1 MSTVL
6 LLCLVL
12 LSRVFA
18 YRPSHG
24 PCRQALSRVYGS
36 KHRSRYGLFTDTLPT
51 GKPSKIKRMVEKIDL
66 PEGDESVKTG
76 AELRRSR
83 IRNLKE
89 AQKAIPVVEYRS
101 PPGQT
106 RNWSDEEINQAIL
119 CLNLTYGNKA
129 REELSDEERVGLINW
144 ELFDAHA
151 ATVIP
156 NYSDER
162 TRKKV
167 ISWILYHRK
176 KMDIRYVQSQWVFDP
191 KGSPKRLYKRLPK
204 KVLENYKK

>member
-1 MSTVL
+1 MNLLALLGL
-6 LLCLVL
+6 LLSAIVTAFHWPDHQFPLT
-12 LSRVFA
+12 RT
-18 YRPSHG
+18 
-24 PCRQALSRVYGS
+24 YGS

-51 GKPSKIKRMVEKIDL
+51 SKTKTKRLVDGIDL
-66 PEGDESVKTG
+66 PEEEEDVKTG

-89 AQKAIPVVEYRS
+89 AQKAIPEIEYRS
-101 PPGQT
+101 PPGPT

-119 CLNLTYGNKA
+119 CLNLTYGNKP

-144 ELFDAHA
+144 EVFDTHA
-151 ATVIP
+151 AGVIP

-167 ISWILYHRK
+167 VSWILYHRK
-176 KMDIRYVQSQWVFDP
+176 KMDIRYVGNSWVFDP
-191 KGSPKRLYKRLPK
+191 KGSPKRLYKRLSK
-204 KVLENYKK
+204 KKLEVYNK

>member
-1 MSTVL
+1 M
-6 LLCLVL
+6 
-12 LSRVFA
+12 
-18 YRPSHG
+18 
-24 PCRQALSRVYGS
+24 
-36 KHRSRYGLFTDTLPT
+36 PT
-51 GKPSKIKRMVEKIDL
+51 GKASKIKRLVENIDL
-66 PEGDESVKTG
+66 QEAVKTG
-76 AELRRSR
+76 AELRSSH

-106 RNWSDEEINQAIL
+106 RNWSDEEINQAII
-119 CLNLTYGNKA
+119 CLNLNYGNKP

-144 ELFDAHA
+144 EVFDTHA

-156 NYSDER
+156 NYTDER

-176 KMDIRYVQSQWVFDP
+176 KMDIRYVNSQWVFDP
-191 KGSPKRLYKRLPK
+191 KGSPKRHYKRLPK
-204 KVLENYKK
+204 KVLESYNR